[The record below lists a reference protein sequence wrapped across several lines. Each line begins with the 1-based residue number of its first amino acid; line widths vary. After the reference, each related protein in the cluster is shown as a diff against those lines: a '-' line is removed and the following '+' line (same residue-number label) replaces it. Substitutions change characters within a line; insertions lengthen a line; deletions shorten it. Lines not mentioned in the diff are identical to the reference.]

1 MAKKRSRRGTNKPIS
16 SPSKVKGRGNA
27 PTKRRQG
34 ANPNSENVAP
44 RHSNRRASS
53 TYTDSDAQKTK
64 KAEAAAKTNKKRKAW
79 AAHLKEAM
87 SKTPGN
93 GATTGNL
100 SKFTILSTIFD
111 AAKAAGVFEEFGQ
124 FLKDFGK
131 APWRKREEKTLEVVA
146 NQVLTTVNV
155 HVGVW
160 LWPVCSSRHS
170 NCHPCALLPHC

>member
-1 MAKKRSRRGTNKPIS
+1 MAKKRSRRGTNKPIP

-53 TYTDSDAQKTK
+53 TYTGSEATKIK
-64 KAEAAAKTNKKRKAW
+64 KAEAAAKAAKKRKAW
-79 AAHLKEAM
+79 WASFKEAM

-93 GATTGNL
+93 GATGNL
-100 SKFTILSTIFD
+100 PKITILSTIFD
-111 AAKAAGVFEEFGQ
+111 AAKAAGVYEDFVEF
-124 FLKDFGK
+124 LRNFGK
-131 APWRKREEKTLEVVA
+131 APWRKREEKTLKDVA

-155 HVGVW
+155 HVGV
-160 LWPVCSSRHS
+160 
-170 NCHPCALLPHC
+170 